1 MTFCIFI
8 QKRKFQI
15 WKRKTNWGTKVNLL
29 FVKITSN
36 GKLVNFTK
44 KKKKKAKLRYWSLKF
59 TLCAEL
65 VPQV

>member
-36 GKLVNFTK
+36 GKFVNFTQK
-44 KKKKKAKLRYWSLKF
+44 KRRNDIGIDLLLKKYNQDDVAL
-59 TLCAEL
+59 
-65 VPQV
+65 